1 MLLKT
6 VQIKEITKSINI
18 SQFLINVDVNNIL
31 WICSSTRFSNYLN
44 LDHTMQATCKP
55 HILHALHEV
64 PISHT
69 PRRRCNIPRGSH
81 GGEST
86 AFHHW
91 GGSHFFLENMRT
103 SRLDDVYSEIESTV
117 ETRDPLALKSV
128 FLTFR
133 FASNEKFF

>member
-1 MLLKT
+1 
-6 VQIKEITKSINI
+6 
-18 SQFLINVDVNNIL
+18 
-31 WICSSTRFSNYLN
+31 
-44 LDHTMQATCKP
+44 MQATCKP

-117 ETRDPLALKSV
+117 EIRDPLALKSV

-133 FASNEKFF
+133 FASNEKFFQRKRQKKNTYNVERETAYFRERVNVVLRDSQREREREGGTERDL